1 MRIVLLFAFVALAGC
16 GDHVGNAAA
25 ARAVTPSVRS
35 TAVTPIPWTSAPP
48 VLPTYA
54 PPTVRPMPL
63 GVPRCDPRA
72 LRADAGVFQGA
83 MGAIVGSVY
92 LVNDNAPCVVSGSFA
107 LRFLDAR
114 GLVLIEAA
122 VGDASG
128 GPGFPGWALAGR
140 ARIQWDAFWCDA
152 ERPATAVEIT
162 YEGVVSRARFDRP
175 MWGGDACDGYPAD
188 ARTLPASRGGLS
200 AWPITEEITPPPTP
214 APPALVPTLAAPA
227 RVRAGQILRYVV
239 TLTNTSGHV
248 VDFDPCP
255 WYSEW
260 LVGGPLPTDPP
271 PSGLPAYKA
280 AHYVGTPRYA
290 GQSKAAFSLNCSAVS
305 RLDAGAS
312 VELAMEIVAPADGAG
327 EGTLRWEIAEPLSK
341 QASARVTIDPR

>member
-1 MRIVLLFAFVALAGC
+1 MRIVLLFAFAALAGC

-25 ARAVTPSVRS
+25 GHTATPSVRS
-35 TAVTPIPWTSAPP
+35 TAATPIPWTSAPP
-48 VLPTYA
+48 VFASYA
-54 PPTVRPMPL
+54 PPTVPPIPL

-92 LVNDNAPCVVSGSFA
+92 LVNDKAPCIVSGGFA
-107 LRFLDAR
+107 LRFVDAR
-114 GLVLIEAA
+114 GVVVIEAA

-128 GPGFPGWALAGR
+128 GPGFPGWAVAGR

-162 YEGVVSRARFDRP
+162 YEGVVSRAHFDRA
-175 MWGGDACDGYPAD
+175 MWGGGACDAYSAD
-188 ARTLPASRGGLS
+188 RPTLPASRGRLS
-200 AWPITEEITPPPTP
+200 AWPFTAEITPPPTP
-214 APPALVPTLAAPA
+214 APPALVPTLAAPP

-280 AHYVGTPRYA
+280 EHYVGTARYA
-290 GQSKAAFSLNCSAVS
+290 GQSKAAFSLNCSAIS

-312 VELAMEIVAPADGAG
+312 VELAMEIVAPADGVG

-341 QASARVTIDPR
+341 QASARVSIDPR